1 MQTVLI
7 NDIEYTTD
15 ADAVMTNRASDY
27 ETHYL
32 YEWSAA
38 GTRVSDGQKG
48 TILWRFS
55 EHPEDGGDHDW
66 DEADEFVEGE

>member
-15 ADAVMTNRASDY
+15 ADAVMTNKVFDY
-27 ETHYL
+27 ETHYP

-48 TILWRFS
+48 TILWRFA
-55 EHPEDGGDHDW
+55 EQLEDSGDHDW
-66 DEADEFVEGE
+66 GEADEFVEGE